1 MAGTVQVIWTD
12 LFLAGKEEF
21 WGFETTNTTN
31 QVTSLAHVRESLT
44 ILLREILTILLPL
57 SPWHVVYFHMPSD
70 TKELESR
77 HSEVS
82 LYPSTTGQ
90 FLLGCAGGR
99 LLGAFLAGYSLQVV
113 QKEALSAGRQAADL
127 QAAPVNVGSCGSV
140 VFPCVH
146 PCITAAQSIPLQH
159 SLQSSPLRLQQTQ
172 PGLSAEA
179 SFSFS
184 FHCS

>member
-1 MAGTVQVIWTD
+1 M
-12 LFLAGKEEF
+12 
-21 WGFETTNTTN
+21 
-31 QVTSLAHVRESLT
+31 TSLAHVRESLT
-44 ILLREILTILLPL
+44 ILLREILTILRP

-70 TKELESR
+70 TEEPESR

-99 LLGAFLAGYSLQVV
+99 LLGAFLVGYSLQVV

-127 QAAPVNVGSCGSV
+127 QAAPVDVGSCGSV

-159 SLQSSPLRLQQTQ
+159 GLQSSPLRLQQTQ

-179 SFSFS
+179 SFSF
-184 FHCS
+184 

>member
-1 MAGTVQVIWTD
+1 M
-12 LFLAGKEEF
+12 
-21 WGFETTNTTN
+21 
-31 QVTSLAHVRESLT
+31 TSLAHVRESLT
-44 ILLREILTILLPL
+44 ILLREILTILLPP

-70 TKELESR
+70 AEEPESR

-127 QAAPVNVGSCGSV
+127 QAAPVEVGSCGSV
-140 VFPCVH
+140 VFLCASLHNCCSKH
-146 PCITAAQSIPLQH
+146 PTPAQPAVISTQTATDTAWPFCRSFIFLLI
-159 SLQSSPLRLQQTQ
+159 SLLLI
-172 PGLSAEA
+172 
-179 SFSFS
+179 
-184 FHCS
+184 